1 MVGMIFFKQI
11 GIFVCCTE
19 FPFFCLLV
27 FFHGFSDHLLFFL
40 FFFSVAPWWYLGSS
54 IDTLYSEKR
63 GAVIVSNETMI
74 SGFLLILVAVAVS
87 CEAISSSE

>member
-19 FPFFCLLV
+19 FPFFLSTRVLSWLFRSPFI
-27 FFHGFSDHLLFFL
+27 FFI
-40 FFFSVAPWWYLGSS
+40 FFSVAPWWYLGSS

-87 CEAISSSE
+87 CEAISS

>member
-40 FFFSVAPWWYLGSS
+40 FFFLWRLGGIWDPRSILSILKSVGP
-54 IDTLYSEKR
+54 
-63 GAVIVSNETMI
+63 
-74 SGFLLILVAVAVS
+74 
-87 CEAISSSE
+87 